1 MAIEIRFTTR
11 LTPHGCTV
19 TMTTPVRTRTKRFRN
34 GYGCSEISAR
44 RWIKEQIDGY
54 REYEE
59 SRKAEGLDTPA
70 RLFFVNGEPTH

>member
-11 LTPHGCTV
+11 VTPNGCTV
-19 TMTTPVRTRTKRFRN
+19 TMVTPVRTRTKRFRN
-34 GYGCSEISAR
+34 SYGCSEISAR

-59 SRKAEGLDTPA
+59 SRKSEGLDTSA
-70 RLFFVNGEPTH
+70 RLFFVNGQLTN